1 MEPQGQESQRQETE
15 RQETELV
22 EPGRRNGGRD
32 LRGTT
37 LRARLHSLLVAG
49 LVLFVVV
56 MGWVLYLAFTH
67 FRQDALSERLLL
79 ARTVAQSLD
88 SMVERSFQSMRQL
101 PPHLK
106 TLGPEVR
113 GELRS
118 FRFQSLFRE
127 AVFVLDGEGEVLVSD
142 PPFVPAP
149 FEGDPPGQEQVTPL
163 LGVDGDGDEDADG
176 ARPYL
181 AIAQP
186 FQREG
191 RPHSLV
197 AEMNPRGSL
206 LSIFLQS
213 LAPAS
218 ELHIVV
224 IDDNARVIAASDQ
237 RHLFRTVQPA
247 GQLGDRIA
255 GHRSFVSDATRCS
268 FCNGGAD
275 PEPVLTAMA
284 PLQLAP
290 WGVVVQQHRSA
301 AFSSFHSAQLILFG
315 VVSFFLAAGLVFSWV
330 VSRSVVQPIQELSE
344 QADRLRR
351 GDLSGTIRV
360 EGDREVRV
368 LATTLDEAR
377 GRLAA
382 NLEDLR
388 RLNENLEEQVARRTE
403 KLRGQY
409 DQLRELH
416 QVSREKDAQRKALV
430 RRLLHAGEEERR
442 RIARE
447 LHDEISQLLTVIQLS
462 LEEVPED
469 TSAMRKAKELLSETQ
484 EEVHRIIYDLR
495 PSILDDLG
503 LSSAVRWYA
512 RNYLQPRGLE
522 VHLEVEEDLD
532 LPNEVEITVFRIYQE
547 IVTNLLRHSRAEHA
561 SIELFTRDSRLVLTV
576 EDDGVGFS
584 PGERSGGAG
593 ILGMRERADLI
604 GGALTIE
611 SDPGAG
617 TLVQL
622 EIPLE
627 PAGGERGTGAPREGA
642 PAPQEESPA
651 EGGSPP

>member
-1 MEPQGQESQRQETE
+1 MEPQGQENQRREIE
-15 RQETELV
+15 RQGSD
-22 EPGRRNGGRD
+22 GREVP
-32 LRGTT
+32 GTT
-37 LRARLHSLLVAG
+37 LRARLHTLLVAG
-49 LVLFVVV
+49 LALFVVV

-79 ARTVAQSLD
+79 ARTVSQSLD

-101 PPHLK
+101 PPHLPS
-106 TLGPEVR
+106 LGPEVR

-127 AVFVLDGEGEVLVSD
+127 AVFVLDGEGEVVVSD
-142 PPFVPAP
+142 PPFAPAP
-149 FEGDPPGQEQVTPL
+149 LDGEPPRQEVVTPL
-163 LGVDGDGDEDADG
+163 LDADGDGGGE
-176 ARPYL
+176 RPYL
-181 AIAQP
+181 AIVQP
-186 FQREG
+186 FQRDG
-191 RPHSLV
+191 RPYSLI

-224 IDDNARVIAASDQ
+224 IDEDARVIAASDQ
-237 RHLFRTVQPA
+237 RQLFRTVEPA
-247 GQLGDRIA
+247 ERLGDRIA
-255 GHRSFVSDATRCS
+255 SHRSFVSDSTRCS
-268 FCNGGAD
+268 FCLEDRN

-301 AFSSFHSAQLILFG
+301 AFSSFHSAQLILFA
-315 VVSFFLAAGLVFSWV
+315 VVNFFLAAGLVFSWM
-330 VSRSVVQPIQELSE
+330 VSRSVVQPIQELSD

-351 GDLSGTIRV
+351 GDLSGPIRV
-360 EGDREVRV
+360 EGDREVRL
-368 LATTLDEAR
+368 LAATLDQAR
-377 GRLAA
+377 RRLAA
-382 NLEDLR
+382 TLEDLR
-388 RLNENLEEQVARRTE
+388 RLNENLEEQVAQRTE
-403 KLRGQY
+403 KLRSQY
-409 DQLRELH
+409 DQLRQLH

-469 TSAMRKAKELLSETQ
+469 TAAMGKAKELLSETQ

-512 RNYLQPRGLE
+512 RNYLEPQGLE
-522 VHLEVEEDLD
+522 VHLEVEEDLE
-532 LPNEVEITVFRIYQE
+532 LPNEVEVTVFRIYQE
-547 IVTNLLRHSRAEHA
+547 IVTNILRHSGAENA
-561 SIELFTRDSRLVLTV
+561 SIELFVRGSELVLTV
-576 EDDGVGFS
+576 EDDGAGFI
-584 PGERSGGAG
+584 PGERTGGAG

-604 GGALTIE
+604 GGVLTVE
-611 SDPGAG
+611 SEPGAG
-617 TLVQL
+617 TLVPR

-627 PAGGERGTGAPREGA
+627 TAGEDRGSGAPLEETLEPR
-642 PAPQEESPA
+642 EESPT